1 MMLNIPLNKQAGGIA
16 CPPSLVV
23 EPRLDAARALAA
35 VDDVGRQVGA
45 LVHPRRV
52 RLRADV
58 LHPAVTH
65 LVLRQVGREQKVPQ
79 LVAETAEEGRK
90 MHSPRRLC
98 LNSHGERGKRSS
110 PSGKISKFA
119 RRQGS
124 CVLSLLTNQKQGVCF
139 SSSRCIER

>member
-1 MMLNIPLNKQAGGIA
+1 MMFNVLLNKQAGGIA
-16 CPPSLVV
+16 CFPFLVV
-23 EPRLDAARALAA
+23 EPRLDAARTLAA

-79 LVAETAEEGRK
+79 FVAETAEEGRK
-90 MHSPRRLC
+90 MHSPVMF
-98 LNSHGERGKRSS
+98 EQPWGKRQEESAL
-110 PSGKISKFA
+110 GK
-119 RRQGS
+119 
-124 CVLSLLTNQKQGVCF
+124 NKQVCTATYDKDRVF
-139 SSSRCIER
+139 NKPKAGCLFLIV

>member
-1 MMLNIPLNKQAGGIA
+1 MLNIPLNKQAGGIA
-16 CPPSLVV
+16 CLPSLVV

-79 LVAETAEEGRK
+79 LVAETAEEGRCT
-90 MHSPRRLC
+90 RRLC
-98 LNSHGERGKRSS
+98 LNSRKRR
-110 PSGKISKFA
+110 PPPGKISNFA
-119 RRQGS
+119 RR
-124 CVLSLLTNQKQGVCF
+124 LTTEIA
-139 SSSRCIER
+139 CIRVYKSFNKPKAWCLFIIILMY